1 MDPADGSTVRTTT
14 TRSVRRTTTWTRPH
28 RVVRTA
34 SQSAAVWRPRRMTYA
49 VSAAV
54 WLVMVCIGVTESSR
68 LLTWLAGVAALLSAA
83 VVVV

>member
-1 MDPADGSTVRTTT
+1 
-14 TRSVRRTTTWTRPH
+14 
-28 RVVRTA
+28 
-34 SQSAAVWRPRRMTYA
+34 MTYA